1 MEGLRPALAKGDR
14 PSAVAISS
22 NSTTTAPNYT
32 MELVEALLAGDEPR
46 RCAWPTRSRASRCS
60 STPPPSSRSPTGV
73 RQYAVSDNEELFIY
87 IAATP
92 YSVNTVIV
100 VERENVQ

>member
-32 MELVEALLAGDEPR
+32 MELVEALLAGDEPEALR
-46 RCAWPTRSRASRCS
+46 VADEVAGESMLEYAATKLAVAYW
-60 STPPPSSRSPTGV
+60 V
-73 RQYAVSDNEELFIY
+73 RQNAVSDNEELFIY